1 MFATKSID
9 LRTGVLREGADLLFR
24 VYRDHTLSQVMKRI
38 GITIMDIWMYFGF
51 VCGILQM

>member
-1 MFATKSID
+1 M
-9 LRTGVLREGADLLFR
+9 LREGADLLFR

-51 VCGILQM
+51 VYWILRM